1 MGSVSYRWIGK
12 VEELNRH
19 PAKLLSEAVCD
30 KIGCK
35 EKASNGKKEGLTA
48 SEPTV
53 DMLQVES
60 ENWVNA
66 KSSKLSCQT
75 IFN

>member
-1 MGSVSYRWIGK
+1 MGSVSYMWIGK
-12 VEELNRH
+12 VEELNKH

-48 SEPTV
+48 SEPTM

-60 ENWVNA
+60 ENWANA